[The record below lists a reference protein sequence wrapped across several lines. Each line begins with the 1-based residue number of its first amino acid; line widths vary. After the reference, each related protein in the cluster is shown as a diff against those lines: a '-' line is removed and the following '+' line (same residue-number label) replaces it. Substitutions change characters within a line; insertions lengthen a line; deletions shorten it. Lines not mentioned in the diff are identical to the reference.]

1 MGGVEAMIL
10 EQLTFAVHPSVLK
23 DWLKFE
29 EDEWLPWLR
38 QQRGFMHKQI
48 DCGGGLATN
57 KIWWKDKQSWDEAAQ
72 KKEEMVPKNMKMHRL
87 FGSKVIMVRAN

>member
-1 MGGVEAMIL
+1 MVL

>member
-1 MGGVEAMIL
+1 MIL

-87 FGSKVIMVRAN
+87 FGSKVVMVRAN

>member
-1 MGGVEAMIL
+1 MIL

>member
-1 MGGVEAMIL
+1 MVL

-29 EDEWLPWLR
+29 EEEWLPWLR

>member
-1 MGGVEAMIL
+1 VVL

-29 EDEWLPWLR
+29 EEEWLPWLR